1 MTIGIDLTDTPL
13 RAVVVDPTGA
23 VVARFEQ
30 PLTSA
35 GIAQALKLARK
46 STKAAAG
53 DEAQLGFAT
62 LQPGE
67 PVSAEAREALAGVGG
82 TMIDAGAAAV
92 LAETWCGAAVE
103 SRNVATLSV
112 GRHVTAGAIVDGRL
126 LRGAHGSAIGIAW
139 LAVNPV
145 ERDDYRRHGGLEAE
159 ISAAGIVKRFVWRIK
174 AGDHSTVEAQVA
186 GDFSRVTVDHILSAA
201 RANDGVSVSVVRD
214 TIRYVGLAVA
224 NLVTILDPEWIVL
237 GGMLPTVGEIMLE
250 PVRQECHR
258 RLPPTH
264 AERLRI
270 VVSTLG
276 ADAVAIGA
284 ARAAMLARS

>member
-46 STKAAAG
+46 SAKAAAG

-186 GDFSRVTVDHILSAA
+186 GDFSRVTVDHILGAA

>member
-1 MTIGIDLTDTPL
+1 MTVGIDLSDTPV
-13 RAVVVDPTGA
+13 RTVVVDDTGA
-23 VVARFEQ
+23 VVARFDH

-35 GIAQALKLARK
+35 GVAQALKAARK
-46 STKAAAG
+46 AVKAGAG
-53 DEAQLGFAT
+53 HDIPLGIAT
-62 LQPGE
+62 LLPGE
-67 PVSAEAREALAGVGG
+67 PMSADARESLSSAGG
-82 TMIDAGAAAV
+82 TLIDAGAASV
-92 LAETWCGAAVE
+92 LAETWCGAAAGL
-103 SRNVATLSV
+103 RNVATLSV
-112 GRHVTAGAIVDGRL
+112 GRHVTAGAVVDGQL
-126 LRGAHGSAIGIAW
+126 LRGAHGSAIAIAW

-159 ISAAGIVKRFVWRIK
+159 VSAAGIVKRFVWRIK

-186 GDFSRVTVDHILSAA
+186 GDFTRVTVDHILAAA

-224 NLVTILDPEWIVL
+224 NLVTILDPECVVL
-237 GGMLPTVGEIMLE
+237 GGMLPAVGEFMLE

-264 AERLRI
+264 ADRLRI
-270 VVSTLG
+270 VTSALG

-284 ARAAMLARS
+284 ARAAMLERS